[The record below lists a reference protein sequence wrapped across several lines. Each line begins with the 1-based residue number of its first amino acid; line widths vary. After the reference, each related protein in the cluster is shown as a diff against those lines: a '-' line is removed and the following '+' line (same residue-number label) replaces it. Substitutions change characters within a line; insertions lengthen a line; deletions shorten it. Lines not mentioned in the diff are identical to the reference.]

1 LSEQRILCG
10 LDIGTTKATALI
22 ANVTD
27 PVAIEL
33 LGIGTAPSDGLRRGV
48 VVDLDRTTTA
58 VARAIEAAERMAGL
72 KVRSVVAGIAGDHIR
87 SVNSRGVIGVAG
99 RDHEIAPGDVK
110 RVVEAARA
118 LAIPADR
125 EVLHVLPQEFVV
137 DSQRGI
143 KEPVGMC
150 GVRLEAE
157 VHIITGSTAAARNL
171 SRAIERAGVR
181 VDDLVL
187 EPLASSFAVLTADE
201 QDLGVVVLDMGGG
214 TTDIAVFHQGAIRH
228 TAVIGFGGSNIT
240 SDLAIGLRT
249 PLERAERLKLE
260 SGCAM
265 TSLVPAGEMVGVP
278 GVGGRDDVEIAR
290 QAVAAMIEPRVE
302 EILTHAHREVKRT
315 GCADFLGSGVVLTGG
330 TAAMPGIVELT
341 EEIFAM
347 PARRGSPARI
357 TAANG
362 ALDHPM
368 FATAV
373 GLVRYAAH
381 HSAENHRQ
389 VESLVDKLG
398 ARLKNLAAEFF

>member
-1 LSEQRILCG
+1 MSEHRILCG

-22 ANVTD
+22 ADVTD
-27 PVAIEL
+27 PGAIQL

-58 VARAIEAAERMAGL
+58 VARAVEAAERMAGL

-99 RDHEIAPGDVK
+99 RDQEIAPGDVK

-157 VHIITGSTAAARNL
+157 VHIITGATAAARNL

-187 EPLASSFAVLTADE
+187 AAPR
-201 QDLGVVVLDMGGG
+201 LGVRGPDRRTRRTWGWWCSTWAAGPPISRSSIRARSG
-214 TTDIAVFHQGAIRH
+214 TR
-228 TAVIGFGGSNIT
+228 
-240 SDLAIGLRT
+240 
-249 PLERAERLKLE
+249 P
-260 SGCAM
+260 
-265 TSLVPAGEMVGVP
+265 
-278 GVGGRDDVEIAR
+278 
-290 QAVAAMIEPRVE
+290 
-302 EILTHAHREVKRT
+302 
-315 GCADFLGSGVVLTGG
+315 
-330 TAAMPGIVELT
+330 
-341 EEIFAM
+341 
-347 PARRGSPARI
+347 
-357 TAANG
+357 
-362 ALDHPM
+362 
-368 FATAV
+368 
-373 GLVRYAAH
+373 
-381 HSAENHRQ
+381 
-389 VESLVDKLG
+389 
-398 ARLKNLAAEFF
+398 

>member
-1 LSEQRILCG
+1 LSEQRVLCA
-10 LDIGTTKATALI
+10 LDIGTTKATALV
-22 ANVTD
+22 ADVTD
-27 PVAIEL
+27 PEAPKLV
-33 LGIGTAPSDGLRRGV
+33 GVGTAPSDGLRRGV

-58 VARAIEAAERMAGL
+58 IARAVEAAERMAGL
-72 KVRSVVAGIAGDHIR
+72 KIRSVVAGIAGDHIR
-87 SVNSRGVIGVAG
+87 SINSRGVIAVAG
-99 RDHEIAPGDVK
+99 RDQEIAPTDVK

-157 VHIITGSTAAARNL
+157 VHIITGATAAARNL
-171 SRAIERAGVR
+171 TRAIERAELR

-187 EPLASSFAVLTADE
+187 EPLASSYAVLTPDE
-201 QDLGVVVLDMGGG
+201 QDLGVVVLDLGGG
-214 TTDIAVFHQGAIRH
+214 TTDVAVFHQGSIRH
-228 TAVIGFGGSNIT
+228 TAVIGLGGANIT
-240 SDLAIGLRT
+240 ADLAIGLRT

-265 TSLVPAGEMVGVP
+265 TALVPAGEMVQVP
-278 GVGGRDDVEIAR
+278 GVAGRGDAEIAR

-302 EILTHAHREVKRT
+302 EILTHALREVKRT

-330 TAAMPGIVELT
+330 TAAMPGVVELA

-347 PARRGSPARI
+347 PARRGNPMRMATSSV
-357 TAANG
+357 

-368 FATAV
+368 FATVV

-398 ARLKNLAAEFF
+398 ARLKNLVAEFF

>member
-1 LSEQRILCG
+1 LSEQRVLCG
-10 LDIGTTKATALI
+10 LDIGTTKATALV
-22 ANVTD
+22 ADVTD
-27 PVAIEL
+27 PEAPKLV
-33 LGIGTAPSDGLRRGV
+33 GVGTAPSDGLRRGV
-48 VVDLDRTTTA
+48 VVDLERTTTA
-58 VARAIEAAERMAGL
+58 VARAVEAAERMAGL
-72 KVRSVVAGIAGDHIR
+72 KIRSVVAGIAGDHIR
-87 SVNSRGVIGVAG
+87 SINSRGVIAVAG
-99 RDHEIAPGDVK
+99 RDQEIAPTDVK

-157 VHIITGSTAAARNL
+157 VHIITGATAAARNL
-171 SRAIERAGVR
+171 TRAIERADLR

-201 QDLGVVVLDMGGG
+201 QDLGVVVLDLGGG
-214 TTDIAVFHQGAIRH
+214 TTDVAVFHQGSIRH
-228 TAVIGFGGSNIT
+228 TAVIGLGGANIT
-240 SDLAIGLRT
+240 ADLAIGLRT

-265 TSLVPAGEMVGVP
+265 TALVPAGEMVQVP
-278 GVGGRDDVEIAR
+278 GVAGRGDAEISR

-302 EILTHAHREVKRT
+302 EILTHALREVKRT

-330 TAAMPGIVELT
+330 TAAMPGVVELA

-347 PARRGSPARI
+347 PARRGNPMRMATSSV
-357 TAANG
+357 

-398 ARLKNLAAEFF
+398 ARLKNLVAEFF